1 MMMMKLK
8 KNTNIKTYI
17 MKNYQKPAISKLVAG
32 FDHEL
37 RTIIMN
43 DLKMIR
49 GAKIHFLRAIKTEQL
64 SVA

>member
-1 MMMMKLK
+1 
-8 KNTNIKTYI
+8 
-17 MKNYQKPAISKLVAG
+17 MKNYQKPAISKLVAS

-43 DLKMIR
+43 DLKMIK
-49 GAKIHFLRAIKTEQL
+49 GAKILFLRAVKPEQL